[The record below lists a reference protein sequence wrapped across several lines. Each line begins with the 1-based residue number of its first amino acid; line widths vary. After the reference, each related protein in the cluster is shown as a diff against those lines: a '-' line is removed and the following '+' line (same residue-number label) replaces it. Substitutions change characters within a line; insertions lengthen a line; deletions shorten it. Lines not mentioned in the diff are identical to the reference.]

1 MNKNQ
6 ISDNQILASISQDD
20 YKMLFSHLEKVS
32 LLSGQVIYQQHKV
45 IEYVYF
51 PLHSMISL
59 VHNLSN
65 QTTTEIALIGNEGFV
80 GLSVF
85 LGGNIASGDAIVQ
98 IPDSAMRL
106 DVKIFEAEFKRGG
119 SLQKILL
126 LYTQARIIQVSQN
139 VVCKCHHHIDNQF
152 ACWLLHAHD
161 CVGSNELALTQKFIA
176 QMLGVRRASVTQVAQ
191 KFQENGII
199 HYSRGHIRI
208 LNRLFL
214 ELSACECYTFVKS
227 EFKRLLNFS

>member
-1 MNKNQ
+1 MNKNPT
-6 ISDNQILASISQDD
+6 SDNQILASISEDE
-20 YKMLFSHLEKVS
+20 YGILFSHLESVS
-32 LLSGQVIYQQHKV
+32 LISGQIIYRHHEV

-51 PLHSMISL
+51 PLHSLISM
-59 VHNLSN
+59 VHTLANYK
-65 QTTTEIALIGNEGFV
+65 TTEIDVVGNEGIV

-85 LGGNIASGDAIVQ
+85 LGNNIASNDAIVQ

-106 DVKIFEAEFKRGG
+106 DANIFQSESQRSG

-126 LYTQARIIQVSQN
+126 LYTQAKIIQISQN

-161 CVGSNELALTQKFIA
+161 CVGNNELALTQQFIA
-176 QMLGVRRASVTQVAQ
+176 QMLGVRRATVTQVAQ

-214 ELSACECYTFVKS
+214 ELSACECYKFVKS